1 MPVAYL
7 DEFRSHWRSL
17 VAACVG
23 VGVGAALNFFT
34 MSTFGPALIAD
45 LGWSK
50 ADFALVGSLPL
61 ATMLLMP
68 FAGRFTDRFGP
79 RIAATIGFIVVPLG
93 FLGMSM
99 MSGKLIEF
107 FALNIFLNTFG
118 VLTSAFV
125 FCRIVVERFNT
136 ARGAALSLVM
146 CASPLAAAVAAPLL
160 GAIIAH
166 SGWRA
171 AYVALALISGVGGL
185 LAILM
190 MGNGRSGAAPPREK
204 SKLSQAEF
212 LGLVR
217 NPVFLLMIG
226 GMFLVNVPMVFAT
239 SQLKLIVMDLG
250 VNDQFATWLISVYA
264 GGVIIGRCVSGLALD
279 RIEAHIVA
287 LATLSLPAVGFCLLA
302 AQLTTVPI
310 LLLAVLSVG
319 FAHGAESD
327 IGAFLISR
335 RFDLKNF
342 SLLLSF
348 LNMMVGAGTVAGSLI
363 LSFTLRWADDYF
375 PFLVLCAVS
384 SLGGALLFGLTGV
397 FRAGGHA
404 TAQRQAA

>member
-1 MPVAYL
+1 M
-7 DEFRSHWRSL
+7 
-17 VAACVG
+17 
-23 VGVGAALNFFT
+23 GVGAALNFFT

-50 ADFALVGSLPL
+50 ADYALVGSLPL

-68 FAGRFTDRFGP
+68 LAGRFTDRFGP
-79 RIAATIGFIVVPLG
+79 RIAVTIGFIVVPLG

-125 FCRIVVERFNT
+125 FCRIVVERFDT

-190 MGNGRSGAAPPREK
+190 MGNGRSRAAPPRER
-204 SKLSQAEF
+204 SKLGRAEF

-217 NPVFLLMIG
+217 QPVFLLLIG

-239 SQLKLIVMDLG
+239 SQLKLIAMDLG
-250 VNDQFATWLISVYA
+250 VGDQVATWMISAYA
-264 GGVIIGRCVSGLALD
+264 VGVIVGRCLSGLALD
-279 RIEAHIVA
+279 RIEPHIVA
-287 LATLSLPAVGFCLLA
+287 MATLSLPAVGFCLLA
-302 AQLTTVPI
+302 AQLTTMPV
-310 LLLAVLSVG
+310 LLLAVISVG
-319 FAHGAESD
+319 FAHGAEAD

-363 LSFTLRWADDYF
+363 LSFTLRRVDGYL

-384 SLGGALLFGLTGV
+384 SLAGALLFGLTGA
-397 FRAGGHA
+397 FRAGAHA